1 VASEPPR
8 RPRRR
13 RERSRR
19 LFRRWLWSLWDR
31 RWRFAGRVTGATVAP
46 SFTAPSASA
55 PPRHGGSRSR
65 LGRLRQRRAGRA
77 TPSRSPARRAH
88 ALATAEFATIRLRL
102 LKPEARHDHPRP
114 PSAPQI
120 ASRCYPARY
129 AQGGGSPQ
137 CAATEEPYLR
147 HTSLDRNRCWRHTRQ
162 WHLVMP
168 SLPEMRVERD
178 WRSSAA
184 RPSASGRSRGS
195 DADRQGYGQA
205 RQDGGPDMTCRRLT
219 HGRVRCT

>member
-1 VASEPPR
+1 MPSSLS
-8 RPRRR
+8 RRR
-13 RERSRR
+13 VTKIRGATCGRPKVKTSCARSTPP
-19 LFRRWLWSLWDR
+19 DR
-31 RWRFAGRVTGATVAP
+31 RSPPSSPTVTLFQRRNT
-46 SFTAPSASA
+46 SA
-55 PPRHGGSRSR
+55 P
-65 LGRLRQRRAGRA
+65 
-77 TPSRSPARRAH
+77 
-88 ALATAEFATIRLRL
+88 EM
-102 LKPEARHDHPRP
+102 
-114 PSAPQI
+114 

-205 RQDGGPDMTCRRLT
+205 RQDGGPDITCERLK
-219 HGRVRCT
+219 HVGSDVLSLGNFIL